1 MHTSLEIEI
10 MKKRGIDVLLVTKL
24 LNNKSKIILVE
35 VEIPQVRLLVFPKL
49 IRHLFWDCRSH

>member
-1 MHTSLEIEI
+1 MRTSLEIEI

-49 IRHLFWDCRSH
+49 IRHLF